1 MRSSDLPGNGFISYI
16 SFVAEPELKEK
27 LMNIFACKTGK
38 KQLQQ
43 VLDQERQQHTV
54 AVATECTDKPQP
66 QNERPMLRQPNKSFQ
81 VDVMGGW
88 ERP

>member
-1 MRSSDLPGNGFISYI
+1 LHGNGFISYI
-16 SFVAEPELKEK
+16 SFVAEPELTEK

-43 VLDQERQQHTV
+43 VLDQEQRQFTV
-54 AVATECTDKPQP
+54 AVAAESMDKPQP
-66 QNERPMLRQPNKSFQ
+66 QDERPMFKPPNKSFQ